1 MEDWLEKMS
10 NLLDKLYSQETRQ
23 VFRLGVLKEAVTCN
37 MVLWEEQMLEEC
49 PGLEAVSVML
59 ASMKKFYLDQ
69 MAVDTLMF

>member
-1 MEDWLEKMS
+1 MA
-10 NLLDKLYSQETRQ
+10 NLVDRLYCQETRL
-23 VFRLGVLKEAVTCN
+23 VVLGVLKEVVTSN